1 MLKLLK
7 TYLLLPL
14 RLLVPV
20 GLLLISGP
28 VQAQTVEAEGA
39 ARIES
44 SLPQAKRMALQD
56 AIRQALIQADVS
68 ISTTTVTSSKGVM
81 SDNMRLSARGRVTH
95 VTILNEWTGDG
106 HYYVKIRARVPGDEP
121 AMVIVRA
128 KDSGDVDDFFE
139 NSGDT
144 VSAVMRG
151 NGGVI
156 PASHYRRKVAV
167 SQFHV
172 LDRTQI
178 HDLPKIET
186 ELARELERRLASD
199 GRVLTVDASQYLLPL
214 TEEGVISQ
222 RRILGA
228 LPPAREPHQVA
239 SEFAESLGVQF
250 VLTGVI
256 RDMGVSNH
264 FLGTKM
270 RHLELDLFIHD
281 GISGASVAR
290 HRISETVEE
299 SLLPEMN
306 PTEVSVM
313 SEKFFASP
321 FGHKVDQMLDRMV
334 NLVVKDVAE
343 QPFTA
348 RVVRAED
355 NKVYFDAGG
364 IANIR
369 VGDVLNTYKLSEVPV
384 KDFPGQRAL
393 GYTETPATT
402 LVVTQ
407 VQRLFSVGELIEET
421 ARLAPG
427 DVIRFEP

>member
-1 MLKLLK
+1 MFKLLK
-7 TYLLLPL
+7 ILLPVL
-14 RLLVPV
+14 ILSLSG
-20 GLLLISGP
+20 GLAW
-28 VQAQTVEAEGA
+28 AQTVEAEGA
-39 ARIES
+39 ARIETS
-44 SLPQAKRMALQD
+44 VALAKRMALQD
-56 AIRQALIQADVS
+56 AIRQALMQANAK
-68 ISTTTVTSSKGVM
+68 ISTTTVTSRKGVVA
-81 SDNMRLSARGRVTH
+81 DNMRFSAQGRVTH
-95 VTILNEWTGDG
+95 VAILREWTDED
-106 HYYVKIRARVPGDEP
+106 HYYVKIRAQVPGDELIQALLKAEQDGDGRVGP
-121 AMVIVRA
+121 ARWHDNGDAEAA
-128 KDSGDVDDFFE
+128 K
-139 NSGDT
+139 
-144 VSAVMRG
+144 R
-151 NGGVI
+151 
-156 PASHYRRKVAV
+156 YRRKVAV

-186 ELARELERRLASD
+186 ELARELERRLISD

-250 VLTGVI
+250 VVTGVI
-256 RDMGVSNH
+256 RDMSVSNH
-264 FLGTKM
+264 FLGRKM

-290 HRISETVEE
+290 HRVSETVEE
-299 SLLPEMN
+299 NALSESHPGDTV
-306 PTEVSVM
+306 PM

-321 FGHKVDQMLDRMV
+321 FGQKVDQMLDRMV
-334 NLVVKDVAE
+334 ALIVSDVTS

-348 RVVRAED
+348 RVIRAEG
-355 NKVYFDAGG
+355 KRVYFDAGG
-364 IANIR
+364 LANIR
-369 VGDVLNTYKLSEVPV
+369 VGDVLNTYKLSETPV

-393 GYTETPATT
+393 GYAEQPATS
-402 LVVTQ
+402 LIVTQ
-407 VQRLFSVGELIEET
+407 VQRLFSVGELAEDT

>member
-7 TYLLLPL
+7 ILMLLPA
-14 RLLVPV
+14 
-20 GLLLISGP
+20 GLLLAFAP
-28 VQAQTVEAEGA
+28 VQAQMVEAEGA

-44 SLPQAKRMALQD
+44 SVPQAKRMALQD
-56 AIRQALIQADVS
+56 AIRQALIQADAS
-68 ISTTTVTSSKGVM
+68 ISTTTVTTSKGVM

-95 VTILNEWTGDG
+95 VTILNEWTSDD

-121 AMVIVRA
+121 VQVGVAGLSSEGSGESGSVAMH
-128 KDSGDVDDFFE
+128 
-139 NSGDT
+139 
-144 VSAVMRG
+144 G
-151 NGGVI
+151 NNTTD
-156 PASHYRRKVAV
+156 PANRYRRKVAV

-178 HDLPKIET
+178 ADLPNIET
-186 ELARELERRLASD
+186 ELARELVRRLTLD
-199 GRVLTVDASQYLLPL
+199 GRVLTVNASQYLLPL

-250 VLTGVI
+250 VVTGVI
-256 RDMGVSNH
+256 RDMGVSDK
-264 FLGTKM
+264 FLGAKL
-270 RHLELDLFIHD
+270 RHLELDLFVHD
-281 GISGASVAR
+281 GISGVTVAR

-299 SLLPEMN
+299 NFLADAHSDEA
-306 PTEVSVM
+306 SVM

-321 FGHKVDQMLDRMV
+321 FGQKVDQMLDR
-334 NLVVKDVAE
+334 LVGLIVEDVDA

-348 RVVRAED
+348 RVIRAQD

-364 IANIR
+364 LANIR
-369 VGDVLNTYKLSEVPV
+369 VGDVLSTFKLTEVPM

-393 GYTETPATT
+393 GYTETPATS

-407 VQRLFSVGELIEET
+407 VQRLFSVGELTEDT

>member
-1 MLKLLK
+1 MSKLLK
-7 TYLLLPL
+7 ILLLLLAVPL
-14 RLLVPV
+14 SG
-20 GLLLISGP
+20 GLA
-28 VQAQTVEAEGA
+28 QAQTVEAEGA

-44 SLPQAKRMALQD
+44 SVALAKRMALQD
-56 AIRQALIQADVS
+56 AIRQALMQANAQ
-68 ISTTTVTSSKGVM
+68 ISTTTVTTRTGVVA
-81 SDNMRLSARGRVTH
+81 DNMRFSAQGRVTH
-95 VTILNEWTGDG
+95 VVILREWTDED
-106 HYYVKIRARVPGDEP
+106 HYYVKIRAEVPGDELMQ
-121 AMVIVRA
+121 ALLKA
-128 KDSGDVDDFFE
+128 KQGG
-139 NSGDT
+139 N
-144 VSAVMRG
+144 G
-151 NGGVI
+151 NGGQAG
-156 PASHYRRKVAV
+156 PYANGNAEAANRYRRKVAV

-186 ELARELERRLASD
+186 ELARELERRLISD
-199 GRVLTVDASQYLLPL
+199 GRVLTVNASQYLLPL

-250 VLTGVI
+250 VVTGVI
-256 RDMGVSNH
+256 RDMSVSNH

-290 HRISETVEE
+290 HRVSETVEE
-299 SLLPEMN
+299 RVLAGWSPVDTVM
-306 PTEVSVM
+306 M

-321 FGHKVDQMLDRMV
+321 FGRKVDQMLDRMV
-334 NLVVKDVAE
+334 ELIVSDVSS

-348 RVVRAED
+348 RVIRAEGSR
-355 NKVYFDAGG
+355 VYFDAGG
-364 IANIR
+364 LANIR

-384 KDFPGQRAL
+384 KDYPGQRAL
-393 GYTETPATT
+393 GYAENPSTN
-402 LVVTQ
+402 LIVTQ
-407 VQRLFSVGELIEET
+407 VQRLFSVGELAEDI
-421 ARLAPG
+421 ARLVPG

>member
-1 MLKLLK
+1 MFKLLK
-7 TYLLLPL
+7 ILLPVL
-14 RLLVPV
+14 AISLSG
-20 GLLLISGP
+20 GL

-39 ARIES
+39 ARIETS
-44 SLPQAKRMALQD
+44 VALAKRMALQD
-56 AIRQALIQADVS
+56 AIRQALMQANAQIS
-68 ISTTTVTSSKGVM
+68 ITTVTTRTGVVA
-81 SDNMRLSARGRVTH
+81 DNMRFSAQGRVTQ
-95 VTILNEWTGDG
+95 VAILREWTDED
-106 HYYVKIRARVPGDEP
+106 HYYVKIRAQVPGDELIQ
-121 AMVIVRA
+121 ALLKA
-128 KDSGDVDDFFE
+128 EQGGNDSAGQAGPHA
-139 NSGDT
+139 N
-144 VSAVMRG
+144 G
-151 NGGVI
+151 N
-156 PASHYRRKVAV
+156 AEAANRYRRKVAV

-186 ELARELERRLASD
+186 ELARELERRLISD
-199 GRVLTVDASQYLLPL
+199 GRVLTVNASQYLLPL

-250 VLTGVI
+250 VVTGVI
-256 RDMGVSNH
+256 RDMSVSNH

-290 HRISETVEE
+290 HRVSETVEE
-299 SLLPEMN
+299 RVLTDLHPAD
-306 PTEVSVM
+306 TVVM

-321 FGHKVDQMLDRMV
+321 FGRKVDQMLDRMV
-334 NLVVKDVAE
+334 ELIVSDVGS

-348 RVVRAED
+348 RVIRAEGSR
-355 NKVYFDAGG
+355 VYFDAGG
-364 IANIR
+364 LANIR

-384 KDFPGQRAL
+384 KDYPGQRAL
-393 GYTETPATT
+393 GYAENPSTN
-402 LVVTQ
+402 LIVTQ
-407 VQRLFSVGELIEET
+407 VQRLFSVGELAEDI